1 MHQASSTMRSLWA
14 LLLVITLGLLAGCT
28 GDDSSSGPA
37 SGSSSE
43 GDSPDANDSAVIEQ
57 AKHQAAQYDYDA
69 AIATLAGASS
79 AEAKSALGEIESAK
93 ANAVQWADNTQIPHI
108 FYHSLIVDPE
118 RAFNAPDGAGFNQY
132 MVTVD
137 EFKAQLQQI
146 YANGWVL
153 VHPERIAAPDANGQ
167 MVAQPIMLPPGK
179 KPFIL
184 SLDDMS
190 YYEYMSGKGFADNLF
205 VAADGRVQNNYTD
218 ANGVTTQGSYDV
230 VPILDDFVREHPDFS
245 YRGDKGTIAMTGYNG
260 LFGYRSSI
268 QSYGDTPETQQA
280 IADAKVVAD
289 AIKANGW
296 HFAYHTWGHLNA
308 GKVDMSWLTTDYKY
322 WEQEVTPIIG
332 ETPIWIY
339 AFGVDVGG
347 DAPYDDGNAKYSY
360 FHDKGYRYWFNVRA
374 HDMAWVQIAGTNVR
388 GARINID
395 GLTIQAVLDG
405 YLPHVAEFFDV
416 KSTIDPKR
424 PLPVP
429 QPGPEKAGGN

>member
-1 MHQASSTMRSLWA
+1 MHHGRFSLRTFLILA
-14 LLLVITLGLLAGCT
+14 LVAILGVLAGCT
-28 GDDSSSGPA
+28 GDDPSSGPT
-37 SGSSSE
+37 SGPSGTPTS
-43 GDSPDANDSAVIEQ
+43 DADDAAVIEQ
-57 AKHQAAQYDYDA
+57 AKQQAAQYDYDT
-69 AIATLAGASS
+69 AIATLADASS
-79 AEAKSALGEIESAK
+79 EEAKTALGEIEDAK
-93 ANAVQWADNTQIPHI
+93 SNAVQWTDNTQIPHI
-108 FYHSLIVDPE
+108 FYHSLIVDPD

-137 EFKAQLQQI
+137 EFKAELEQI
-146 YANGWVL
+146 YEKGWVL

-179 KPFIL
+179 KPLIL

-190 YYEYMSGKGFADNLF
+190 YYEYMAGKGFADNLF
-205 VAADGRVQNNYTD
+205 VAPDGRVQNNYTD
-218 ANGVTTQGSYDV
+218 AAGVTTQGSYDV
-230 VPILDDFVREHPDFS
+230 VPIVDDFVREHPDFS
-245 YRGDKGTIAMTGYNG
+245 YRGDKGTVAMTGYNG
-260 LFGYRSSI
+260 LFGYRSSV
-268 QSYGDTPETQQA
+268 QSYGDTPETQKA
-280 IADAKVVAD
+280 IEDAKIVAD

-296 HFAYHTWGHLNA
+296 HFAYHTWGHLNV

-332 ETPIWIY
+332 ETPIMIF

-347 DAPYDDGNAKYSY
+347 EAPYSDGNAKYSY
-360 FHDKGYRYWFNVRA
+360 VHDKGYRYWFNVRA

-395 GLTIQAVLDG
+395 GLTLQAVLDG

-416 KSTIDPKR
+416 KSTIDPNR

-429 QPGPEKAGGN
+429 QPGPEKAGGD